1 MFFLNCF
8 FKIYN
13 SVFLDFWLIRQVKWC
28 PAASCDPSAW
38 NTWGKKINWYYH
50 TVTERR
56 DPAFGSVGFF
66 FHVLTELLTPASVKW
81 HSPSVLLFIFCV
93 QSLFICKKQIMSSG
107 LSRGRSSS
115 GQTQPQVTLLKML
128 CLNDYIHSRTIGSE
142 LGSDIWLDMSGP
154 DALNP
159 SEQFVSTWTE
169 AQTVWKNLK
178 KPGLTLV
185 CPGYGTRSKTAAVAE
200 LLSTFHKDIFPFIQI
215 RLHWF

>member
-1 MFFLNCF
+1 
-8 FKIYN
+8 
-13 SVFLDFWLIRQVKWC
+13 
-28 PAASCDPSAW
+28 
-38 NTWGKKINWYYH
+38 
-50 TVTERR
+50 
-56 DPAFGSVGFF
+56 
-66 FHVLTELLTPASVKW
+66 
-81 HSPSVLLFIFCV
+81 
-93 QSLFICKKQIMSSG
+93 MSSG

-154 DALNP
+154 DALSP

-185 CPGYGTRSKTAAVAE
+185 CPGYGIRSKTAVVAE
-200 LLSTFHKDIFPFIQI
+200 LLSTFHKDVFPFIQI
-215 RLHWF
+215 RLRFVFKKRFQPSYSSCDRKGNCFPTFSFNNIYFSRKMFPNVQMLVFRHWFFFFRRAGKSARKQWTSVRLLTSLTQNSTLTQMFGAFSQSR